1 MIEYP
6 PNSDSFSSSKEKS
19 RNKRKPYE
27 DSMAEAAV
35 GTMRDILIELQ
46 ERRQQTQSF
55 PYYN

>member
-55 PYYN
+55 P